1 MCRYVVDTHT
11 HTGDGIHKNC
21 IMDLIYFYDH
31 TCISTFMCSNFILL
45 AMWCEE
51 EKEGVSLQTP
61 KYHTDIP
68 SLSGMGVHG
77 GDNCISVHMLFRT
90 PSALPRHEEKM
101 VVHCFWFCA
110 RTIYKAE

>member
-1 MCRYVVDTHT
+1 MYFDFYVFE
-11 HTGDGIHKNC
+11 
-21 IMDLIYFYDH
+21 FY
-31 TCISTFMCSNFILL
+31 TLGNVMRERN
-45 AMWCEE
+45 
-51 EKEGVSLQTP
+51 EGVSLQTP

-101 VVHCFWFCA
+101 VVHCF
-110 RTIYKAE
+110 